1 MRTWFPGGRVRLRG
15 PKARDEGIE
24 NCDAETSM
32 NATRHNPEDRGS
44 VESWLVSAGRDRR
57 PGSPLNVPPIPAS
70 NFVLGEGR
78 AYSRDDGTPGWE
90 ALEEIV
96 GGLEGGSSV
105 AFASG
110 MAGVA
115 AIFDQLPAASVVAL
129 PDDCYQG
136 VGGLARAGQRRGRW
150 TVHRVAVA
158 DTARWVELCGEADL
172 IWLESPSNPLLT
184 VGDLDTIC
192 AAPRKPGAILAVDN
206 TLATPLN
213 QRPLTLGADVAVQS
227 VTKFIGGHS
236 DLLGGVVTVR
246 DANLLVSLRRSR
258 ELTGATPGALE
269 AFLAVR
275 GARTLALRLERA
287 QHNAMTLAERVG
299 RHPNVTL
306 TRYPGLASHPTH
318 EAARRQLKG
327 FGTIISFDVRG
338 DASAADAVCSGLQL
352 IQHATSLGA
361 VESTIERRASIPGQ
375 EHLPPTLLRLSV
387 GIEAVEDLW
396 TDLDRALRRTGAGA

>member
-1 MRTWFPGGRVRLRG
+1 MTSRNTPGH
-15 PKARDEGIE
+15 
-24 NCDAETSM
+24 
-32 NATRHNPEDRGS
+32 NASDPSS

-57 PGSPLNVPPIPAS
+57 PGSPLNVAPWPAS
-70 NFVLGEGR
+70 NFVLGDRR

-96 GGLEGGSSV
+96 GGLEGGSAVS
-105 AFASG
+105 FASG
-110 MAGVA
+110 MAAIA
-115 AIFDQLPAASVVAL
+115 AIFDQLPAGSVVAL

-136 VGGLARAGQRRGRW
+136 VARLAKAGQSRGRW
-150 TVHRVAVA
+150 TVHSIAVA
-158 DTARWVELCGEADL
+158 DTAGWIEMCGVADL

-184 VGDLDTIC
+184 VADLDTIC
-192 AAPRKPGAILAVDN
+192 AAPRKRGAILGVDN

-213 QRPLTLGADVAVQS
+213 QRPLALGADVAVHS

-236 DLLGGVVTVR
+236 DLLGGVVIVR
-246 DANLLVSLRRSR
+246 DANLLAALRQAR
-258 ELTGATPGALE
+258 ELAGATPGTLE
-269 AFLAVR
+269 TFLAVR

-287 QHNAMTLAERVG
+287 QRNAMTLAERLA

-338 DASAADAVCSGLQL
+338 DASAADAVCAGLQL

-361 VESTIERRASIPGQ
+361 VESTIERRASVPGQ
-375 EHLPPTLLRLSV
+375 EHLPPALLRLSV
-387 GIEAVEDLW
+387 GIEAVDDLW
-396 TDLDRALRRTGAGA
+396 ADLDRALCKAS

>member
-1 MRTWFPGGRVRLRG
+1 MTASSETAGH
-15 PKARDEGIE
+15 
-24 NCDAETSM
+24 DAGD
-32 NATRHNPEDRGS
+32 PVS

-57 PGSPLNVPPIPAS
+57 PGSPLNVPPCPAS
-70 NFVLGEGR
+70 NFVLGERR

-96 GGLEGGSSV
+96 GGLEGGSAV

-110 MAGVA
+110 MAGIA
-115 AIFDQLPAASVVAL
+115 AIFDQLTTGANVAL

-136 VGGLARAGQRRGRW
+136 VAGLAEAGRIRGRW
-150 TVHRVAVA
+150 NVHRVPVA
-158 DTARWVELCGEADL
+158 ATERWIEMCGTADL

-184 VGDLDTIC
+184 VADLDAIC
-192 AAPRKPGAILAVDN
+192 AVPRKRGAILGVDN
-206 TLATPLN
+206 TFATPLN
-213 QRPLTLGADVAVQS
+213 QRPLALGADVAVQS

-236 DLLGGVVTVR
+236 DLLGGVVSVR
-246 DANLLVSLRRSR
+246 DAKLLTSLRQAR
-258 ELTGATPGALE
+258 ELAGATPGALE
-269 AFLAVR
+269 TFLAVR
-275 GARTLALRLERA
+275 GARTLALRLERG
-287 QHNAMTLAERVG
+287 QHNAMILAERLA
-299 RHPNVTL
+299 RHPHVTL

-318 EAARRQLKG
+318 EAARRQFKG

-338 DASAADAVCSGLQL
+338 DAGAADAVCHGLQL

-361 VESTIERRASIPGQ
+361 VESTIERRASVPGQ

-396 TDLDRALRRTGAGA
+396 ADLDRALRSARVV

>member
-1 MRTWFPGGRVRLRG
+1 MT
-15 PKARDEGIE
+15 PKDTKGH
-24 NCDAETSM
+24 
-32 NATRHNPEDRGS
+32 NAGDLHS

-57 PGSPLNVPPIPAS
+57 PGAPLNVPPYPAS
-70 NFVLGEGR
+70 NFVLGENR
-78 AYSRDDGTPGWE
+78 AYSRDDGTPGWD
-90 ALEEIV
+90 ALEEVV

-105 AFASG
+105 CFASG
-110 MAGVA
+110 MAGIT
-115 AIFDQLPAASVVAL
+115 AIFDQLPTGSVVAL

-136 VGGLARAGQRRGRW
+136 VAGLANAGQRRGRW
-150 TVHRVAVA
+150 TVHRLRVG
-158 DTARWVELCGEADL
+158 DTAGWIKMCSVADL

-184 VGDLDTIC
+184 VADLDTIC
-192 AAPRKPGAILAVDN
+192 AAPRKSGAILGVDN
-206 TLATPLN
+206 TFATPLN
-213 QRPLTLGADVAVQS
+213 QRPLALGADVSVQS

-246 DANLLVSLRRSR
+246 DSNLLASLRQAR
-258 ELTGATPGALE
+258 EFAGGTPGTLE
-269 AFLAVR
+269 TFLAVR

-287 QHNAMTLAERVG
+287 QHNAMTLAERLT

-306 TRYPGLASHPTH
+306 TRYPGLTSHPTH

-338 DASAADAVCSGLQL
+338 DARAADAVCAGVRL

-375 EHLPPTLLRLSV
+375 EHLPPALLRLSV
-387 GIEAVEDLW
+387 GIESVEDLW
-396 TDLDRALRRTGAGA
+396 TDLDRALLSLLKE

>member
-1 MRTWFPGGRVRLRG
+1 M
-15 PKARDEGIE
+15 
-24 NCDAETSM
+24 
-32 NATRHNPEDRGS
+32 TRHHTADPGS

-70 NFVLGEGR
+70 NFVLGEDR
-78 AYSRDDGTPGWE
+78 AYSRDDGTAGWE
-90 ALEEIV
+90 ALEQIV

-110 MAGVA
+110 MAGIA
-115 AIFDQLPAASVVAL
+115 AVFDQLPVGSIVAL

-136 VGGLARAGQRRGRW
+136 VAGLAQAGQRRGRW
-150 TVHRVAVA
+150 TVHRVAVT
-158 DTARWVELCGEADL
+158 DTARWVELCGVADL

-184 VGDLDTIC
+184 VGELDIIC
-192 AAPRKPGAILAVDN
+192 AAPRKSGAILAVDN
-206 TLATPLN
+206 TFATPVN

-246 DANLLVSLRRSR
+246 AANLLAALRQSR
-258 ELTGATPGALE
+258 ELTGATPGTLE

-287 QHNAMTLAERVG
+287 QHSAMTLAERLA
-299 RHPNVTL
+299 RHPSVTL

-327 FGTIISFDVRG
+327 FGTIISFDLRG
-338 DASAADAVCSGLQL
+338 DASAAEAVCARLQL

-396 TDLDRALRRTGAGA
+396 TDLDRALRNTAAGT

>member
-1 MRTWFPGGRVRLRG
+1 MTSKDTKGHGAGDLR
-15 PKARDEGIE
+15 
-24 NCDAETSM
+24 
-32 NATRHNPEDRGS
+32 S

-57 PGSPLNVPPIPAS
+57 PGSPLNVPPFPAS
-70 NFVLGEGR
+70 NFVLGENR

-105 AFASG
+105 SFASG
-110 MAGVA
+110 MAGIA
-115 AIFDQLPAASVVAL
+115 AIFDQLSTGSVVAL

-136 VGGLARAGQRRGRW
+136 VAGLANAGQSRGRW
-150 TVHRVAVA
+150 TVHRLAVG
-158 DTARWVELCGEADL
+158 DTAGWIKMCSVADL

-184 VGDLDTIC
+184 VADLDTIC
-192 AAPRKPGAILAVDN
+192 AAPRKRGAILGVDN
-206 TLATPLN
+206 TFATPLN
-213 QRPLTLGADVAVQS
+213 QRPLALGADVAVQS

-236 DLLGGVVTVR
+236 DLLCGTVTVR
-246 DANLLVSLRRSR
+246 DANLLAALRRAR
-258 ELTGATPGALE
+258 EFTGATPGTLE
-269 AFLAVR
+269 TFLAVR

-287 QHNAMTLAERVG
+287 QRNAMTLAERLVT
-299 RHPNVTL
+299 HPNVAL
-306 TRYPGLASHPTH
+306 TRYPGLTSHPTH
-318 EAARRQLKG
+318 EAAQRQLKG

-338 DASAADAVCSGLQL
+338 DSAGADAVCANLQL

-361 VESTIERRASIPGQ
+361 VESTIERRASVPGQ

-396 TDLDRALRRTGAGA
+396 TDLDRALRSSPKV